1 MCLSTV
7 YAVQG
12 NEPQEVMKDV
22 ARIEI
27 EDAGCW
33 AIDLFGQRTFIQG
46 TIKSVDLMD
55 STVMIESADPV
66 S

>member
-1 MCLSTV
+1 MCLSTI

-12 NEPQEVMKDV
+12 DEQQAVMKDV

-33 AIDLFGQRTFIQG
+33 AMDLFGQKTFIRG

-55 STVMIESADPV
+55 STVMIQQGDPGA
-66 S
+66 

>member
-1 MCLSTV
+1 MCLSTI
-7 YAVQG
+7 YTVQG
-12 NEPQEVMKDV
+12 NEQQEVMKDV

-33 AIDLFGQRTFIQG
+33 AMDLFGQRTFIQG

-55 STVMIESADPV
+55 STVMIEPGDPV